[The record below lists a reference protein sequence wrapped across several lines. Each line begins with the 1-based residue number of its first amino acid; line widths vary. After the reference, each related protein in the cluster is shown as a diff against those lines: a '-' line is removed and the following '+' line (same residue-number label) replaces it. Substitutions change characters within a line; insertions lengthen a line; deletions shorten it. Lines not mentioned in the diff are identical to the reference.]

1 MRPARNLPACFMYKT
16 GAKSE
21 AGSDMSLA
29 DVRGAPVLV
38 TYQRSEAAVIPETHC
53 ISGMRL
59 EILSEGSMFKEMYG
73 PERGVRRKIM
83 RSEVMCEG
91 VCPEMDLASGC
102 VSQSLVKACD
112 LRVFETSSQ
121 FLQWDSGQIRWS
133 EVEPKGQ
140 EKRNV

>member
-1 MRPARNLPACFMYKT
+1 MYRI
-16 GAKSE
+16 GAKLE
-21 AGSDMSLA
+21 AGSGMSLA
-29 DVRGAPVLV
+29 DMRGAPVLV
-38 TYQRSEAAVIPETHC
+38 TYQRSEAAVIPETRC

-59 EILSEGSMFKEMYG
+59 EILSEGSMFKEMHG
-73 PERGVRRKIM
+73 PERGVSRRIM
-83 RSEVMCEG
+83 QSEVMCEG

-133 EVEPKGQ
+133 EVEPYGQ
-140 EKRNV
+140 DKRRVLR